1 MPSSCTW
8 EANVIGIENS
18 RVRKSS
24 RGLQP
29 YCRPIAYLQVRLREA
44 PKKNSTIADYKPS
57 NYKRIN
63 FRWPPRALC
72 RTSNMPICIKEWNT
86 TRVFPA
92 RRTKL
97 FRFRSYRGRK
107 IWSEGDWKLWIIQ
120 WDDSV
125 LININ
130 WFSFFSRARCFIW
143 HFLGELRGFSIH
155 EINERKTSL
164 ITFQKLVEIIRKLA
178 LNIEDIY

>member
-1 MPSSCTW
+1 M
-8 EANVIGIENS
+8 
-18 RVRKSS
+18 
-24 RGLQP
+24 
-29 YCRPIAYLQVRLREA
+29 
-44 PKKNSTIADYKPS
+44 
-57 NYKRIN
+57 
-63 FRWPPRALC
+63 
-72 RTSNMPICIKEWNT
+72 
-86 TRVFPA
+86 FPA

-97 FRFRSYRGRK
+97 FRFRSSRGRK

-143 HFLGELRGFSIH
+143 HFFGELRGFSIH

-164 ITFQKLVEIIRKLA
+164 ITFQKLVEIKRKPA
-178 LNIEDIY
+178 WNIEDILTSSKKMHGHDFNSRTIVTRTMCLTQNVIQFPVQGRMNFIIIKTGFLIRTYNSN